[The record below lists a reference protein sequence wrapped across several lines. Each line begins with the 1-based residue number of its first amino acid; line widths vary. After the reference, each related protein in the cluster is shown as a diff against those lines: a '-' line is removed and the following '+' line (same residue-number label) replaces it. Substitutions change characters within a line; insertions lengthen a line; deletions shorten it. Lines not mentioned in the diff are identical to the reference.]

1 MNRST
6 VLAALCAAAAA
17 PVSACEAHAA
27 AGAPVALAEMS
38 HGHGHGHAHGD
49 GRAAALAAMQG
60 AEARLGP
67 IAIEGAFARAAAA
80 SGGASAA
87 YMSITTDG
95 AADRLVAAASPAAR
109 KVELHTH
116 TLDDQGVARMRQ
128 VTAIAVE
135 PGESTVLKP
144 GGLHVMLMGLTQ
156 QLAEGDT
163 LELTLTF
170 EQAGDVTL
178 TLPVVAV
185 GGGMKHGS

>member
-1 MNRST
+1 MNRI
-6 VLAALCAAAAA
+6 LAAAAF
-17 PVSACEAHAA
+17 AA
-27 AGAPVALAEMS
+27 AVAAPAVAQM
-38 HGHGHGHAHGD
+38 GHAHGQAQGD
-49 GRAAALAAMQG
+49 GRNAAMAAMHG
-60 AEARLGP
+60 AEARVGP

-87 YMSITTDG
+87 YMTITTDG
-95 AADRLVAAASPAAR
+95 AADTLVAAASPAAR

-128 VTAIAVE
+128 VMAIAVE
-135 PGESTVLKP
+135 PGETTVLKP

-156 QLAEGDT
+156 ELAEGGA